1 MDVTGGGRESMLFSP
16 VVSKSVSRLTV
27 EVDALMRLGI
37 DELDEFTMVVQ
48 FMVDKL
54 EAGVTV
60 DGKMPE
66 APVTELC

>member
-1 MDVTGGGRESMLFSP
+1 M
-16 VVSKSVSRLTV
+16 

-37 DELDEFTMVVQ
+37 DELDEFTVVAQ

-60 DGKMPE
+60 DDKMPE

>member
-1 MDVTGGGRESMLFSP
+1 MDVTGGGRESMLFLP
-16 VVSKSVSRLTV
+16 VVFKSVNRLTV

-37 DELDEFTMVVQ
+37 DELHEFMVVAQ
-48 FMVDKL
+48 FKVDKL

-60 DGKMPE
+60 DGKMLE